1 MSSHEVHEDQRA
13 VPPQLDEATLKK
25 LGEAVQNWD
34 SSGSEVRSHFE
45 ESQEKWAG
53 IIQPLVEAI
62 SASERLTKE
71 DLAVRINTRD

>member
-1 MSSHEVHEDQRA
+1 MSSLEAGEGQRG
-13 VPPQLDEATLKK
+13 VPPQLDAETLRK
-25 LGEAVQNWD
+25 LDAALQDWD
-34 SSGSEVRSHFE
+34 NDDSEVRKRFE
-45 ESQEKWAG
+45 ESQEKWAE